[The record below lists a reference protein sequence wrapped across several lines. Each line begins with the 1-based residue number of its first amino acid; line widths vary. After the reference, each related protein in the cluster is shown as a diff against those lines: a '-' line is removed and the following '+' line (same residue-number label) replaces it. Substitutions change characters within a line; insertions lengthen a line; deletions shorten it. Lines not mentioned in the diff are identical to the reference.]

1 MKKVILI
8 LSSVILLSCERK
20 VTTIEDGDI
29 VSICVV
35 DSVWCKQSVSTLEFE
50 PTYFYRTTCNNTL
63 ITKTYQAYQKG
74 DTIKF
79 VKKNKK

>member
-35 DSVWCKQSVSTLEFE
+35 DSVWCKQPVSTLEFE